1 MPLTYSRLVVALM
14 ITTIIGCGPPPPSGS
29 RGGSRGDAGPAL
41 SLDAAAVDASG
52 AGRRDAGQGQ
62 ANDTGVHS
70 VPDAGAPPLR
80 DAGPAPCSWPTRNL
94 GNEIGQSLPSNLA
107 WQGLGPGESRERRI
121 SIEEFFDCDGAR
133 GIHAVMIVTSQY
145 GCSRCTSQASGLTQM
160 LENWRNEGLNI
171 QVLTLKIENPNN
183 QSPASMDAVNHW
195 RNAYN
200 LTTSYVGYD
209 NSYTMVPRSGG
220 GRFGTPLSSIIDP
233 RTMEVID
240 VIQGF
245 DNSYRS
251 LLELARQRAAER

>member
-1 MPLTYSRLVVALM
+1 
-14 ITTIIGCGPPPPSGS
+14 
-29 RGGSRGDAGPAL
+29 
-41 SLDAAAVDASG
+41 
-52 AGRRDAGQGQ
+52 
-62 ANDTGVHS
+62 
-70 VPDAGAPPLR
+70 
-80 DAGPAPCSWPTRNL
+80 
-94 GNEIGQSLPSNLA
+94 
-107 WQGLGPGESRERRI
+107 
-121 SIEEFFDCDGAR
+121 
-133 GIHAVMIVTSQY
+133 
-145 GCSRCTSQASGLTQM
+145 
-160 LENWRNEGLNI
+160 
-171 QVLTLKIENPNN
+171 
-183 QSPASMDAVNHW
+183 MDAVNHW